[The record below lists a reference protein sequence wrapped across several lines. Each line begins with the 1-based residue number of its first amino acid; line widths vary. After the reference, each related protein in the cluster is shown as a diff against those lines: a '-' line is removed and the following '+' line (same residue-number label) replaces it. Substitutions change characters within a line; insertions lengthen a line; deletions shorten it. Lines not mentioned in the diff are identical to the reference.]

1 MADTIGLYPD
11 IMKEIREFKALAEVC
26 DEVLN
31 KAESEIKRVYDEQ
44 FITNADSEG
53 LSCYERITGA
63 AKGDN
68 DSLEERRFRLMARFA
83 ENAPYTIRA
92 LNGYLTMLCGRDG
105 YRLERNVGEYSV
117 TIKVA
122 LTSKKNLNA
131 VKTLLERV
139 LPVNMVYR
147 AELLYNQWLTFGSKK
162 WGELTQIS
170 WQEMRE
176 EAIE

>member
-1 MADTIGLYPD
+1 MADTLGLYPD

-26 DEVLN
+26 DGALN
-31 KAESEIKRVYDEQ
+31 KAEYEIKRVYNEQ
-44 FITNADSEG
+44 FITKADGEG
-53 LSCYERITGA
+53 LRCYERITGA
-63 AKGDN
+63 ARGDN

-92 LNGYLTMLCGRDG
+92 LNGYLAMLCGRDG
-105 YRLERNVGEYSV
+105 YTLERNTGKYSV
-117 TIKVA
+117 TVKVA

-131 VKTLLERV
+131 VKALLERI
-139 LPVNMVYR
+139 LPVNMVYT
-147 AELLYNQWLTFGSKK
+147 AELLYNQWLTFGGKK

-176 EAIE
+176 EAAE